1 MHMCTLFIKCLVI
14 MEYIKFEEKFDICVV
29 GAGHAGVE
37 AALCGARLGKKV
49 ALFTV
54 SADSIA
60 YMACNPSIGGTAK
73 GHLVR
78 EIDALGGEMGVN
90 ADLTLLQVKMLNSG
104 KGAAVQSLRAQSDKE
119 KYHKRMKHVLL
130 EHPNIRLFQ
139 QEVTE
144 VFAENGVVTGVG
156 TSLGFRYD
164 AVAVVVATGVY
175 LQSKIIIG
183 ELFKDEGPS
192 GFACANQL
200 TASLEKLGFAIRR
213 FKTGTPARVK
223 RGSIDFSAFEI
234 QHGEEIQGFSF
245 LFDDKISAEGQL
257 PCYLGYTN
265 EKVHQIIRENIHRS
279 PLFGG
284 QIKGVG
290 PRYCPS
296 IEDKVT
302 RFADKTRHQIFLEME
317 TASQDEIYVQ
327 GMSSSLPADVQ
338 LAMYRA
344 VDGFENLEIL
354 RFAYAIEY
362 DAIDST
368 QLFATLGYK
377 NIPGIYCAGQI
388 NGSSGYEEAAAQG
401 LLAGINASR
410 FCDGEEGIVLS
421 RDSSYIGVL
430 VDDLVTKGTN
440 EPYRMMT
447 ARAEH
452 RLTLRQDNADT
463 RLTPIGREIGLVT
476 DERWQR
482 FLADSEKFQEC
493 LSELNSGVSGK
504 VINPLLE
511 SIGEDMVEN
520 GSTLKMLLK
529 RPKVRISALC
539 ELGFLSGYSQRVLQK
554 VETFVKYEGYI
565 KKEADE
571 IRKASKMEEKL
582 LPEDINYE
590 ALGGLRIEARQ
601 KLQKIR
607 PLSLGQASRI
617 SGVSPADISVLMLYL
632 SQLSKAGKN
641 S

>member
-1 MHMCTLFIKCLVI
+1 MD
-14 MEYIKFEEKFDICVV
+14 YIKYNEKFDVCVV

-37 AALCGARLGKKV
+37 AALSAARLGKRV

-90 ADLTLLQVKMLNSG
+90 ADNTLLQVKMLNGG
-104 KGAAVQSLRAQSDKE
+104 KGAAVQSLRCQSDKE
-119 KYHKRMKHVLL
+119 KYHKRMKRVLL
-130 EHPNIRLFQ
+130 DNKNITIFA
-139 QEVTE
+139 QEVIE
-144 VFAENGVVTGVG
+144 IFQKDGVACGVAS
-156 TSLGFRYD
+156 SLGFSYD
-164 AVAVVVATGVY
+164 CDAVVVATGVY

-183 ELFKDEGPS
+183 ELFKSEGPS
-192 GFACANQL
+192 GFAAANGL
-200 TASLEKLGFAIRR
+200 TSSLQDLGFDIRR

-223 RGSIDFSAFEI
+223 RDSIDFSAFEI

-245 LFDDKISAEGQL
+245 LHDFKFDKNKQHS
-257 PCYLGYTN
+257 CYLGYTN
-265 EKVHQIIRENIHRS
+265 ETTHQIIRDNIHRS

-302 RFADKTRHQIFLEME
+302 RFADKTRHQLFLEME
-317 TASQDEIYVQ
+317 TASEDEIYVQ

-338 LAMYRA
+338 LAMYRSIK
-344 VDGFENLEIL
+344 GFENADIL

-368 QLFATLGYK
+368 QLLATLEYK
-377 NIPGIYCAGQI
+377 NVRGIFCAGQI
-388 NGSSGYEEAAAQG
+388 NGSSGYEEAGAQG
-401 LLAGINASR
+401 LLAGINAVKY
-410 FCDGEEGIVLS
+410 CNGENGLVLS

-476 DERWQR
+476 DKRWSI
-482 FLADSEKFQEC
+482 FLRDKENFENC
-493 LSELNSGVSGK
+493 LAELSGGVSGK
-504 VINPLLE
+504 VANGMLE
-511 SIGEDMVEN
+511 KVGEDLLEN
-520 GSTLKMLLK
+520 GSTLAMLLK
-529 RPKVRISALC
+529 RPRVKAKDLQG
-539 ELGFLSGYSQRVLQK
+539 LGFLQGYSDRILQK
-554 VETFVKYEGYI
+554 VETYVKYEGYI
-565 KKEADE
+565 KKEAEE
-571 IRKASKMEEKL
+571 IAKAVKMEEKL
-582 LPEDINYE
+582 LPADIDYS

-632 SQLSKAGKN
+632 SQMSKK
-641 S
+641 

>member
-1 MHMCTLFIKCLVI
+1 MD
-14 MEYIKFEEKFDICVV
+14 YIKYNEKFDVCVV

-37 AALCGARLGKKV
+37 AALAAARLGMRV

-54 SADSIA
+54 SCDSIA

-90 ADLTLLQVKMLNSG
+90 ADNTLLQVKMLNGG
-104 KGAAVQSLRAQSDKE
+104 KGAAVQSLRCQSDKE
-119 KYHKRMKHVLL
+119 KYHKRMKRVLL
-130 EHPNIRLFQ
+130 ENKNITLFQ
-139 QEVTE
+139 QEVIE
-144 VFAENGVVTGVG
+144 IFQENGKACGVAS
-156 TSLGFRYD
+156 SLGFIYD
-164 AVAVVVATGVY
+164 CDAVVVATGVY

-183 ELFKDEGPS
+183 ELFKAEGPS
-192 GFACANQL
+192 GFAAANGL
-200 TASLEKLGFAIRR
+200 TSSLQKLGFDIRR

-223 RGSIDFSAFEI
+223 RDSIDFSAFEI
-234 QHGEEIQGFSF
+234 QYGEEIQGFSF
-245 LFDDKISAEGQL
+245 LHDYKFEKDTQL
-257 PCYLGYTN
+257 CCYLGYTN
-265 EKVHQIIRENIHRS
+265 EETHQIIRDNIHRS

-302 RFADKTRHQIFLEME
+302 RFADKTRHQLFLEME
-317 TASQDEIYVQ
+317 TAAQDEIYVQ

-338 LAMYRA
+338 LAMYRS
-344 VDGFENLEIL
+344 VKGFENLEIL

-368 QLFATLGYK
+368 QLLATLEYK
-377 NIPGIYCAGQI
+377 NVRGIFCAGQI
-388 NGSSGYEEAAAQG
+388 NGSSGYEEAGAQG
-401 LLAGINASR
+401 LLAGINAVKY
-410 FCDGEEGIVLS
+410 CKGEDGLVLS
-421 RDSSYIGVL
+421 RDSSYLGVL

-463 RLTPIGREIGLVT
+463 RLTPIGREIGLVS
-476 DERWQR
+476 DKRWEI
-482 FLADSEKFQEC
+482 FLRDNENFENC
-493 LSELNSGVSGK
+493 LAELSGGVSGK
-504 VINPLLE
+504 VANVMLE
-511 SIGEDMVEN
+511 KVGEDLIEN
-520 GSTLKMLLK
+520 GSTLNMLLK
-529 RPKVRISALC
+529 RPRVKAKNLQEI
-539 ELGFLSGYSQRVLQK
+539 GFLKGYSDRILQK
-554 VETFVKYEGYI
+554 VETYVKYEGYI

-571 IRKASKMEEKL
+571 IAKAAKMEAKL
-582 LPEDINYE
+582 LPVDIDYSVL
-590 ALGGLRIEARQ
+590 AGLRIEARQ

-632 SQLSKAGKN
+632 SQLSKK
-641 S
+641 

>member
-1 MHMCTLFIKCLVI
+1 
-14 MEYIKFEEKFDICVV
+14 MEYIKYKEQFDVCVI

-37 AALCGARLGKKV
+37 SALACARMGKRV

-90 ADLTLLQVKMLNSG
+90 ADLTLLQVKMLNGG

-119 KYHKRMKHVLL
+119 QYHKRMKHVLL
-130 EHPNIRLFQ
+130 EHPNVKLFQ
-139 QEVTE
+139 QEVVE
-144 VFAENGVVTGVG
+144 IFQNDGCACGVG
-156 TSLGFRYD
+156 TSLGFSYD
-164 AVAVVVATGVY
+164 CTAVVVATGVY

-183 ELFKDEGPS
+183 ELFKDEGPA
-192 GFACANQL
+192 GFSAANGL
-200 TASLEKLGFAIRR
+200 TSSLKELGFDIRR
-213 FKTGTPARVK
+213 FKTGTPARAV
-223 RGSIDFSAFEI
+223 RASIDFSKFEI
-234 QHGEEIQGFSF
+234 QEGEEIQGFSF
-245 LFDDKISAEGQL
+245 LHDYKIALEGQL

-265 EKVHQIIRENIHRS
+265 EKTHEIIRANIHRS
-279 PLFGG
+279 PLLGG
-284 QIKGVG
+284 KIVGVG

-302 RFADKTRHQIFLEME
+302 RFADKSRHQLFLEME
-317 TASQDEIYVQ
+317 TASQDEIYIQ

-338 LAMYRA
+338 LDMYRSIS
-344 VDGFENLEIL
+344 GFENLEVL
-354 RFAYAIEY
+354 RYAYAIEY

-368 QLFATLGYK
+368 QLLATLEYK
-377 NIPGIYCAGQI
+377 NVHGIFCAGQI

-401 LLAGINASR
+401 LLAGINAVKYVN
-410 FCDGEEGIVLS
+410 GESGLVLS

-463 RLTPIGREIGLVT
+463 RLTPIGREMGLVT
-476 DERWQR
+476 DERWSIFKR
-482 FLADSEKFQEC
+482 DAENFQLC
-493 LSELNSGVSGK
+493 LEALSGGVSGS
-504 VINPLLE
+504 VANPMLE
-511 SIGEDMVEN
+511 EVGEDLIPN

-529 RPKVRISALC
+529 RPRVKGKHLQS
-539 ELGFLSGYSQRVLQK
+539 LGFLQEFSDRIIQK
-554 VETFVKYEGYI
+554 VETAVKYEGYI
-565 KKEADE
+565 QKEAVE
-571 IRKASKMEEKL
+571 IAKAKKMEEKS
-582 LPEDINYE
+582 LPSDIDYNS
-590 ALGGLRIEARQ
+590 LGGLRIEARQ

-632 SQLSKAGKN
+632 STLSKK
-641 S
+641 

>member
-1 MHMCTLFIKCLVI
+1 MK
-14 MEYIKFEEKFDICVV
+14 YNEKFDVCVV

-37 AALCGARLGKKV
+37 AALSAARLGKRV

-90 ADLTLLQVKMLNSG
+90 ADNTLLQVKMLNGG
-104 KGAAVQSLRAQSDKE
+104 KGAAVQSLRCQSDKE
-119 KYHKRMKHVLL
+119 KYHKRMKRVLL
-130 EHPNIRLFQ
+130 DNKNITIFA
-139 QEVTE
+139 QEVIE
-144 VFAENGVVTGVG
+144 IFQKDGAACGVAS
-156 TSLGFRYD
+156 SLGFSYD
-164 AVAVVVATGVY
+164 CDAVVVATGVY

-183 ELFKDEGPS
+183 ELFKSEGPS
-192 GFACANQL
+192 GFAAANGL
-200 TASLEKLGFAIRR
+200 TSSLQDLGFDIRR

-223 RGSIDFSAFEI
+223 RDSIDFSAFEI

-245 LFDDKISAEGQL
+245 LHDFKFDKNKQHS
-257 PCYLGYTN
+257 CYLGYTN
-265 EKVHQIIRENIHRS
+265 EKTHQIIRDNIHRS

-302 RFADKTRHQIFLEME
+302 RFADKTRHQLFLEME
-317 TASQDEIYVQ
+317 TASEDEIYVQ

-338 LAMYRA
+338 LAMYRSIK
-344 VDGFENLEIL
+344 GFEHAEIL

-368 QLFATLGYK
+368 QLLATLEYK
-377 NIPGIYCAGQI
+377 NVRGIFCAGQI
-388 NGSSGYEEAAAQG
+388 NGSSGYEEAGAQG
-401 LLAGINASR
+401 LLAGINAVKY
-410 FCDGEEGIVLS
+410 CNGENGLVLS

-476 DERWQR
+476 DKRWSI
-482 FLADSEKFQEC
+482 FLRDKENFENC
-493 LSELNSGVSGK
+493 LAELSGGVSGK
-504 VINPLLE
+504 VANGMLE
-511 SIGEDMVEN
+511 KVGEDLLEN
-520 GSTLKMLLK
+520 GSTLAMLLK
-529 RPKVRISALC
+529 RPRVKAKDLQG
-539 ELGFLSGYSQRVLQK
+539 LGFLQGYSDRILQK
-554 VETFVKYEGYI
+554 VETYVKYEGYI
-565 KKEADE
+565 KKEAEE
-571 IRKASKMEEKL
+571 IAKAVKMEEKL
-582 LPEDINYE
+582 LPADIDYS

-632 SQLSKAGKN
+632 SQMSKK
-641 S
+641 

>member
-1 MHMCTLFIKCLVI
+1 MK
-14 MEYIKFEEKFDICVV
+14 YNEKFDVCVV

-37 AALCGARLGKKV
+37 AALSAARLGKRV

-90 ADLTLLQVKMLNSG
+90 ADNTLLQVKMLNGG
-104 KGAAVQSLRAQSDKE
+104 KGAAVQSLRCQSDKE
-119 KYHKRMKHVLL
+119 KYHKRMKRVLL
-130 EHPNIRLFQ
+130 DNKNITIFA
-139 QEVTE
+139 QEVIE
-144 VFAENGVVTGVG
+144 IFQKDGAACGVAS
-156 TSLGFRYD
+156 SLGFSYD
-164 AVAVVVATGVY
+164 CDAVVVATGVY

-183 ELFKDEGPS
+183 ELFKSEGPS
-192 GFACANQL
+192 GFAAANGL
-200 TASLEKLGFAIRR
+200 TSSLQDLGFDIRR

-223 RGSIDFSAFEI
+223 RDSIDFSAFEI

-245 LFDDKISAEGQL
+245 LHDFKFDKNKQHS
-257 PCYLGYTN
+257 CYLGYTN
-265 EKVHQIIRENIHRS
+265 ETTHQIIRDNIHRS

-302 RFADKTRHQIFLEME
+302 RFADKTRHQLFLEME
-317 TASQDEIYVQ
+317 TASEDEIYVQ

-338 LAMYRA
+338 LAMYRSIK
-344 VDGFENLEIL
+344 GFENADIL

-368 QLFATLGYK
+368 QLLATLEYK
-377 NIPGIYCAGQI
+377 NVRGIFCAGQI
-388 NGSSGYEEAAAQG
+388 NGSSGYEEAGAQG
-401 LLAGINASR
+401 LLAGINAVKY
-410 FCDGEEGIVLS
+410 CNGENGLVLS

-476 DERWQR
+476 DKRWSI
-482 FLADSEKFQEC
+482 FLRDKENFENC
-493 LSELNSGVSGK
+493 LAELSGGVSGK
-504 VINPLLE
+504 VANGMLE
-511 SIGEDMVEN
+511 KVGEDLLEN
-520 GSTLKMLLK
+520 GSTLAMLLK
-529 RPKVRISALC
+529 RPRVKAKDLQG
-539 ELGFLSGYSQRVLQK
+539 LGFLQGYSDRILQK
-554 VETFVKYEGYI
+554 VETYVKYEGYI
-565 KKEADE
+565 KKEAEE
-571 IRKASKMEEKL
+571 IAKAVKMEEKL
-582 LPEDINYE
+582 LPADIDYS

-632 SQLSKAGKN
+632 SQMSKK
-641 S
+641 

>member
-1 MHMCTLFIKCLVI
+1 MD
-14 MEYIKFEEKFDICVV
+14 YIKYNEKFDVCVV

-37 AALCGARLGKKV
+37 AALSAARLGKRV

-90 ADLTLLQVKMLNSG
+90 ADNTLLQVKMLNGG
-104 KGAAVQSLRAQSDKE
+104 KGAAVQSLRCQSDKE
-119 KYHKRMKHVLL
+119 KYHKRMKRVLL
-130 EHPNIRLFQ
+130 DNKNITIFA
-139 QEVTE
+139 QEVIE
-144 VFAENGVVTGVG
+144 IFQKDGAACGVAS
-156 TSLGFRYD
+156 SLGFSYD
-164 AVAVVVATGVY
+164 CDAVVVATGVY

-183 ELFKDEGPS
+183 ELFKSEGPS
-192 GFACANQL
+192 GFAAANGL
-200 TASLEKLGFAIRR
+200 TSSLQDLGFDIRR

-223 RGSIDFSAFEI
+223 RDSIDFSAFEI

-245 LFDDKISAEGQL
+245 LHDFKFDKNKQHS
-257 PCYLGYTN
+257 CYLGYTN
-265 EKVHQIIRENIHRS
+265 ETTHQIIRDNIHRS

-302 RFADKTRHQIFLEME
+302 RFADKTRHQLFLEME
-317 TASQDEIYVQ
+317 TASEDEIYVQ

-338 LAMYRA
+338 LAMYRSIK
-344 VDGFENLEIL
+344 GFENADIL

-368 QLFATLGYK
+368 QLLATLEYK
-377 NIPGIYCAGQI
+377 NVRGIFCAGQI
-388 NGSSGYEEAAAQG
+388 NGSSGYEEAGAQG
-401 LLAGINASR
+401 LLAGINAVKY
-410 FCDGEEGIVLS
+410 CNGENGLVLS

-476 DERWQR
+476 DKRWSI
-482 FLADSEKFQEC
+482 FLRDKENFENC
-493 LSELNSGVSGK
+493 LAELSGGVSGK
-504 VINPLLE
+504 VANGMLE
-511 SIGEDMVEN
+511 KVGEDLLEN
-520 GSTLKMLLK
+520 GSTLAMLLK
-529 RPKVRISALC
+529 RPRVKAKDLQG
-539 ELGFLSGYSQRVLQK
+539 LGFLQGYSDRILQK
-554 VETFVKYEGYI
+554 VETYVKYEGYI
-565 KKEADE
+565 KKEAEE
-571 IRKASKMEEKL
+571 IAKAVKMEEKL
-582 LPEDINYE
+582 LPADIDYS

-632 SQLSKAGKN
+632 SQMSKK
-641 S
+641 

>member
-1 MHMCTLFIKCLVI
+1 
-14 MEYIKFEEKFDICVV
+14 
-29 GAGHAGVE
+29 
-37 AALCGARLGKKV
+37 
-49 ALFTV
+49 

-90 ADLTLLQVKMLNSG
+90 ADNTLLQVKMLNGG
-104 KGAAVQSLRAQSDKE
+104 KGAAVQSLRCQSDKE
-119 KYHKRMKHVLL
+119 KYHKRMKRVLL
-130 EHPNIRLFQ
+130 DNKNITIFA
-139 QEVTE
+139 QEVIE
-144 VFAENGVVTGVG
+144 IFQKDGVACGVAS
-156 TSLGFRYD
+156 SLGFSYD
-164 AVAVVVATGVY
+164 CDAVVVATGVY

-183 ELFKDEGPS
+183 ELFKSEGPS
-192 GFACANQL
+192 GFAAANGL
-200 TASLEKLGFAIRR
+200 TSSLQDLGFDIRR

-223 RGSIDFSAFEI
+223 RDSIDFSAFEI

-245 LFDDKISAEGQL
+245 LHDFKFDKNKQHS
-257 PCYLGYTN
+257 CYLGYTN
-265 EKVHQIIRENIHRS
+265 ETTHQIIRDNIHRS

-302 RFADKTRHQIFLEME
+302 RFADKTRHQLFLEME
-317 TASQDEIYVQ
+317 TASEDEIYVQ

-338 LAMYRA
+338 LAMYRSIK
-344 VDGFENLEIL
+344 GFENADIL

-368 QLFATLGYK
+368 QLLATLEYK
-377 NIPGIYCAGQI
+377 NVRGIFCAGQI
-388 NGSSGYEEAAAQG
+388 NGSSGYEEAGAQG
-401 LLAGINASR
+401 LLAGINAVKY
-410 FCDGEEGIVLS
+410 CNGENGLVLS

-476 DERWQR
+476 DKRWSI
-482 FLADSEKFQEC
+482 FLRDKENFENC
-493 LSELNSGVSGK
+493 LAELSGGVSGK
-504 VINPLLE
+504 VANGMLE
-511 SIGEDMVEN
+511 KVGEDLLEN
-520 GSTLKMLLK
+520 GSTLAMLLK
-529 RPKVRISALC
+529 RPRVKAKDLQG
-539 ELGFLSGYSQRVLQK
+539 LGFLQGYSDRILQK
-554 VETFVKYEGYI
+554 VETYVKYEGYI
-565 KKEADE
+565 KKEAEE
-571 IRKASKMEEKL
+571 IAKAVKMEEKL
-582 LPEDINYE
+582 LPADIDYS

-632 SQLSKAGKN
+632 SQMSKK
-641 S
+641 

>member
-1 MHMCTLFIKCLVI
+1 MEI
-14 MEYIKFEEKFDICVV
+14 MEYIKYNEKFDVCVV

-37 AALCGARLGKKV
+37 SALACARLGKKV

-90 ADLTLLQVKMLNSG
+90 ADLTLLQVKMLNGG

-119 KYHKRMKHVLL
+119 KYHKRMKRVLL
-130 EHPNIRLFQ
+130 ENPNVRLFQ
-139 QEVTE
+139 QEVVE
-144 VFAENGVVTGVG
+144 IFEENGKASGVA
-156 TSLGFRYD
+156 TSLGFSYD
-164 AVAVVVATGVY
+164 CDAVVVATGVY

-192 GFACANQL
+192 GFSAANGL
-200 TASLEKLGFAIRR
+200 TASLEKLGFEIRR

-223 RGSIDFSAFEI
+223 RDSIDFSKFEI
-234 QHGEEIQGFSF
+234 QEGEEIQGFSF
-245 LFDDKISAEGQL
+245 LHDYKFKKDKQL

-265 EKVHQIIRENIHRS
+265 EKTHQIIRDNIHRS

-317 TASQDEIYVQ
+317 TASMDEIYVQ

-338 LAMYRA
+338 LAMYRSVA
-344 VDGFENLEIL
+344 GFENVEIV

-368 QLFATLGYK
+368 QLLATLEYK
-377 NIPGIYCAGQI
+377 NVGGIFCAGQI
-388 NGSSGYEEAAAQG
+388 NGSSGYEEAGAQG
-401 LLAGINASR
+401 LLAGINAGR
-410 FCDGEEGIVLS
+410 YCDGKDGIVLS
-421 RDSSYIGVL
+421 RDSSYLGVL

-463 RLTPIGREIGLVT
+463 RLTPIGREIGLVS
-476 DERWQR
+476 DKRWKIFNRDAEQ
-482 FLADSEKFQEC
+482 FELCMQA
-493 LSELNSGVSGK
+493 LSAGVSGK
-504 VINPLLE
+504 IANGMLE
-511 SIGEDMVEN
+511 KVGEDLIEN

-529 RPKVRISALC
+529 RPRVKGRHLQEIGYLKEFSDRIIA
-539 ELGFLSGYSQRVLQK
+539 K
-554 VETFVKYEGYI
+554 VETAVKYEGYI
-565 KKEADE
+565 EKEAGE
-571 IRKASKMEEKL
+571 IAKAKKMEEKL
-582 LPEDINYE
+582 LPQDLDYST
-590 ALGGLRIEARQ
+590 LGGLRIEARQ

-632 SQLSKAGKN
+632 SSIAKKTK
-641 S
+641 

>member
-1 MHMCTLFIKCLVI
+1 MD
-14 MEYIKFEEKFDICVV
+14 YIRYNEKFDVCVV

-37 AALCGARLGKKV
+37 AALSAARLGKRV

-90 ADLTLLQVKMLNSG
+90 ADNTLLQVKMLNGG

-119 KYHKRMKHVLL
+119 KYHKRMKRVLL
-130 EHPNIRLFQ
+130 DNKNISIFA
-139 QEVTE
+139 QEVVE
-144 VFAENGVVTGVG
+144 IFEKDGAVCGVAS
-156 TSLGFRYD
+156 SLGFSYD
-164 AVAVVVATGVY
+164 CDAVVVATGVY

-183 ELFKDEGPS
+183 ELFKSEGPS
-192 GFACANQL
+192 GFAAANGL
-200 TASLEKLGFAIRR
+200 TSSLQKLGFDIRR

-223 RGSIDFSAFEI
+223 RDSIDFSAFEI
-234 QHGEEIQGFSF
+234 QYGEEIQGFSF
-245 LFDDKISAEGQL
+245 LHDFKFDKRKQL
-257 PCYLGYTN
+257 SCYLGYTN
-265 EKVHQIIRENIHRS
+265 EQTHQIIRDNIHRS

-317 TASQDEIYVQ
+317 TASEDEIYVQ

-338 LAMYRA
+338 LAVYRSIK
-344 VDGFENLEIL
+344 GFENAEIL

-368 QLFATLGYK
+368 QLLSTLEYK
-377 NIPGIYCAGQI
+377 NVRGIFCAGQI
-388 NGSSGYEEAAAQG
+388 NGSSGYEEAGAQG
-401 LLAGINASR
+401 LLAGINAVKY
-410 FCDGEEGIVLS
+410 CNGETGLVLS

-476 DERWQR
+476 DKRWDI
-482 FLADSEKFQEC
+482 FLRDKDKFENC
-493 LSELNSGVSGK
+493 IAELSGGVSGK
-504 VINPLLE
+504 VANGMLE
-511 SIGEDMVEN
+511 KIGEDTLEN
-520 GSTLKMLLK
+520 GSTLAMLLK
-529 RPKVRISALC
+529 RPKVKAKDLQG
-539 ELGFLSGYSQRVLQK
+539 LGFLQGYSDRILQK
-554 VETFVKYEGYI
+554 VETYVKYEGYI
-565 KKEADE
+565 KKEAEE
-571 IRKASKMEEKL
+571 IAKAVKMEEKL
-582 LPEDINYE
+582 LPTDIDYS

-632 SQLSKAGKN
+632 SQMSKK
-641 S
+641 

>member
-1 MHMCTLFIKCLVI
+1 MD
-14 MEYIKFEEKFDICVV
+14 YIKYNEKFDVCVV

-37 AALCGARLGKKV
+37 AALSAARLGKRV

-90 ADLTLLQVKMLNSG
+90 ADNTLLQVKMLNGG
-104 KGAAVQSLRAQSDKE
+104 KGAAVQSLRCQSDKE
-119 KYHKRMKHVLL
+119 KYHKRMKRVLL
-130 EHPNIRLFQ
+130 DNKNITLFQ
-139 QEVTE
+139 QEVIE
-144 VFAENGVVTGVG
+144 IFQNGGKACGVAS
-156 TSLGFRYD
+156 SLGFSYD
-164 AVAVVVATGVY
+164 CEAVVVATGVY

-183 ELFKDEGPS
+183 DLFKEEGPS
-192 GFACANQL
+192 GFAAANGL
-200 TASLEKLGFAIRR
+200 TSSLQKLGFDIRR

-223 RGSIDFSAFEI
+223 RDSIDFSAFEI
-234 QHGEEIQGFSF
+234 QRGEEIQGFSF
-245 LFDDKISAEGQL
+245 LHDFKFEKDKQL
-257 PCYLGYTN
+257 SCYLGYTN
-265 EKVHQIIRENIHRS
+265 EETHKIIRDNIHRS

-317 TASQDEIYVQ
+317 TASEDEIYVQ

-338 LAMYRA
+338 LAMYRS
-344 VDGFENLEIL
+344 VKGFENLEIL

-368 QLFATLGYK
+368 QLLATLEYK
-377 NIPGIYCAGQI
+377 NVRGIFCAGQI
-388 NGSSGYEEAAAQG
+388 NGSSGYEEAGAQG
-401 LLAGINASR
+401 LLAGINAVKY
-410 FCDGEEGIVLS
+410 CNGETGLVLS
-421 RDSSYIGVL
+421 RDSSYLGVL

-463 RLTPIGREIGLVT
+463 RLTPIGHEIGLVT
-476 DERWQR
+476 GKRWNI
-482 FLADSEKFQEC
+482 FLRDKENFENC
-493 LSELNSGVSGK
+493 LSELSGGVSGK
-504 VINPLLE
+504 VANGMLE
-511 SIGEDMVEN
+511 KVGEDILEN
-520 GSTLKMLLK
+520 GSTLAMLLK
-529 RPKVRISALC
+529 RPRVKAKNLQ
-539 ELGFLSGYSQRVLQK
+539 ELGFLQGYSDRILQK
-554 VETFVKYEGYI
+554 VETYVKYEGYI
-565 KKEADE
+565 KKEAEE
-571 IRKASKMEEKL
+571 IAKAVKMEEKL
-582 LPEDINYE
+582 LPGDIDYS

-632 SQLSKAGKN
+632 SQMSKTIKK
-641 S
+641 

>member
-1 MHMCTLFIKCLVI
+1 MD
-14 MEYIKFEEKFDICVV
+14 YIKYNEKFDVCVV

-37 AALCGARLGKKV
+37 AALSAARLGKRV

-90 ADLTLLQVKMLNSG
+90 ADNTLLQVKMLNGG
-104 KGAAVQSLRAQSDKE
+104 KGAAVQSLRCQSDKE
-119 KYHKRMKHVLL
+119 KYHKRMKRVLL
-130 EHPNIRLFQ
+130 DNKNITIFA
-139 QEVTE
+139 QEVIE
-144 VFAENGVVTGVG
+144 IFQKDGAACGVAS
-156 TSLGFRYD
+156 SLGFSYD
-164 AVAVVVATGVY
+164 CDAVVVATGVY

-183 ELFKDEGPS
+183 ELFKSEGPS
-192 GFACANQL
+192 GFAAANGL
-200 TASLEKLGFAIRR
+200 TSSLQDLGFDIRR

-223 RGSIDFSAFEI
+223 RDSIDFSAFEI

-245 LFDDKISAEGQL
+245 LHDFKFDKNKQHS
-257 PCYLGYTN
+257 CYLGYTN
-265 EKVHQIIRENIHRS
+265 EKTHQIIRDNIHRS

-302 RFADKTRHQIFLEME
+302 RFADKTRHQLFLEME
-317 TASQDEIYVQ
+317 TASEDEIYVQ

-338 LAMYRA
+338 LAMYRSIK
-344 VDGFENLEIL
+344 GFEHAEIL

-368 QLFATLGYK
+368 QLLATLEYK
-377 NIPGIYCAGQI
+377 NVRGIFCAGQI
-388 NGSSGYEEAAAQG
+388 NGSSGYEEAGAQG
-401 LLAGINASR
+401 LLAGINAVKY
-410 FCDGEEGIVLS
+410 CNGENGLVLS

-476 DERWQR
+476 DKRWSI
-482 FLADSEKFQEC
+482 FLRDKENFENC
-493 LSELNSGVSGK
+493 LAELSGGVSGK
-504 VINPLLE
+504 VANGMLE
-511 SIGEDMVEN
+511 KVGEDLLEN
-520 GSTLKMLLK
+520 GSTLAMLLK
-529 RPKVRISALC
+529 RPRVKAKDLQG
-539 ELGFLSGYSQRVLQK
+539 LGFLQGYSDRILQK
-554 VETFVKYEGYI
+554 VETYVKYEGYI
-565 KKEADE
+565 KKEAEE
-571 IRKASKMEEKL
+571 IAKAVKMEEKL
-582 LPEDINYE
+582 LPADIDYS

-632 SQLSKAGKN
+632 SQMSKK
-641 S
+641 